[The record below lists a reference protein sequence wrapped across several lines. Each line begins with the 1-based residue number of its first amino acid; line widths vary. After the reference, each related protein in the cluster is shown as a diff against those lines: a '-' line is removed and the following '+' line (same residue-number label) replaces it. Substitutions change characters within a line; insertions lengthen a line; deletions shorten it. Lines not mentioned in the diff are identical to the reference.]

1 MMKINNFQMPESIV
15 KEESSYSDTFGR
27 FIFQPLERGYGVTL
41 GNSLRRILISSLPGS
56 AIIAIRINDAPHEF
70 TTLKGVVEDLSEIIL
85 NLKEV
90 RFKDLTGKSSKIE
103 FNLKGPHKFTAKDI
117 QNHTADF
124 QVLNPDK
131 YIATLNKD
139 ANLSI
144 ELRMGTGVGYVPSED
159 NKQAALPLEFI
170 YMDSVFSPIRNANY
184 YIENTRVGK
193 RTDYEKLVLE
203 ITTDGSTNP
212 EDALVF
218 AAKLLQEHIQL
229 FLNLNP
235 QEITK
240 KEEPVKTE
248 KDEEHEMIRKILIMP
263 VDELDLSVRSQNCL
277 RSANIKTIADLV
289 SKNESEMLHY
299 RNFGRKSLAEL
310 GELIE
315 NFGLTFGMDVDKYL
329 KEEPVS

>member
-1 MMKINNFQMPESIV
+1 MMKINNFQMPEAIV
-15 KEESSYSDTFGR
+15 KEESTYSDTFGR
-27 FIFQPLERGYGVTL
+27 FIVQPLERGYGVTL

-103 FNLKGPHKFTAKDI
+103 FNLKGPHKFTAKDL
-117 QNHTADF
+117 QDNTADF
-124 QVLNPDK
+124 EILNPEK
-131 YIATLNKD
+131 FIATLNKD
-139 ANLSI
+139 ANLNI
-144 ELRMGTGVGYVPSED
+144 ELRMGMGVGYVPSED
-159 NKQAALPLEFI
+159 NKQANLPMEFI
-170 YMDSVFSPIRNANY
+170 CMDSIFSPVKLANY
-184 YIENTRVGK
+184 ILENTRVGK
-193 RTDYEKLVLE
+193 RTDYEKLILE
-203 ITTDGSTNP
+203 ITTDGSINP
-212 EDALVF
+212 EDALVYS
-218 AAKLLQEHIQL
+218 AKLLQEHIQL

-235 QEITK
+235 QHIEK
-240 KEEPVKTE
+240 KEEPVKNE

-289 SKNESEMLHY
+289 GKNEGEMLHY

>member
-1 MMKINNFQMPESIV
+1 MMKINNFQMPEAIV
-15 KEESSYSDTFGR
+15 KEESTYSDTFGR
-27 FIFQPLERGYGVTL
+27 FIVQPLERGYGVTL

-103 FNLKGPHKFTAKDI
+103 FNLKGPHKFTAKDL
-117 QNHTADF
+117 QDNTADF
-124 QVLNPDK
+124 EILNPEK
-131 YIATLNKD
+131 FIATLNKD
-139 ANLSI
+139 ANLNI

-159 NKQAALPLEFI
+159 NKQANLPMEFI
-170 YMDSVFSPIRNANY
+170 CMDSIFSPVKLANY
-184 YIENTRVGK
+184 ILENTRVGK
-193 RTDYEKLVLE
+193 RTDYEKLILE
-203 ITTDGSTNP
+203 ITTDGSINP
-212 EDALVF
+212 EDALVYS
-218 AAKLLQEHIQL
+218 AKILQEHIQL

-235 QEITK
+235 QHIEK
-240 KEEPVKTE
+240 KEEPVKNE

-289 SKNESEMLHY
+289 GKNEGEMLHY

>member
-1 MMKINNFQMPESIV
+1 MKVNNFQMPETIV
-15 KEESSYSDTFGR
+15 KESSSYSDTFGR
-27 FIFQPLERGYGVTL
+27 FIVQPLERGYGVTL

-56 AIIAIRINDAPHEF
+56 AIIAIKVNDAPHEF

-90 RFKDLTGKSSKIE
+90 RFKDLTNKSTKIE
-103 FNLKGPHKFTAKDI
+103 FSLKGPRKFTAKDI
-117 QNHTADF
+117 QDNTADF
-124 QVLNPDK
+124 EILNPDK

-139 ANLSI
+139 ANLNI

-159 NKQAALPLEFI
+159 NKQANLSMDFI
-170 YMDSVFSPIRNANY
+170 YVDSIFSPVKLANY
-184 YIENTRVGK
+184 VIENTRVGK
-193 RTDYEKLVLE
+193 RTDYEKLIME
-203 ITTDGSTNP
+203 ITTDGSINP
-212 EDALVF
+212 EDALVYSSRLM
-218 AAKLLQEHIQL
+218 KEHLQL

-235 QEITK
+235 EQVEK
-240 KEEPVKTE
+240 KEEPVKNE
-248 KDEEHEMIRKILIMP
+248 KDEEHEMVKKILLMP

-289 SKNESEMLHY
+289 SKNEGEMLHY

-315 NFGLTFGMDVDKYL
+315 NFGLNFGMDVDKYL
-329 KEEPVS
+329 KEEPVN

>member
-1 MMKINNFQMPESIV
+1 MKINNFQMPDSIV
-15 KEESSYSDTFGR
+15 KEESTYTDTFGR
-27 FIFQPLERGYGVTL
+27 FIVQPLERGYGVTL

-56 AIIAIRINDAPHEF
+56 AIIAIRVNDAPHEF

-103 FNLKGPHKFTAKDI
+103 FSLKGPHTFTAKDI
-117 QNHTADF
+117 QNNTADF
-124 QVLNPDK
+124 EILNPDK

-139 ANLSI
+139 AVLNI
-144 ELRMGTGVGYVPSED
+144 ELRIGTGVGYVPSED
-159 NKQAALPLEFI
+159 NKHTALPLEFI
-170 YMDSVFSPIRNANY
+170 YTDSIFSPIKLANY
-184 YIENTRVGK
+184 VIENTRVGK

-203 ITTDGSTNP
+203 ITTDGSINP
-212 EDALVF
+212 EDAIVF
-218 AAKLLQEHIQL
+218 ASRLLQDHVQL

-235 QEITK
+235 EQVQMR
-240 KEEPVKTE
+240 EEPVVQE
-248 KDEEHEMIRKILIMP
+248 RDEQFERVRKILLMP

-277 RSANIKTIADLV
+277 RSANIKTISDLV

-310 GELIE
+310 GELID
-315 NFGLTFGMDVDKYL
+315 NFGLTFGMDVNKYL
-329 KEEPVS
+329 KEETVK

>member
-15 KEESSYSDTFGR
+15 KEESSYTDTFGR
-27 FIFQPLERGYGVTL
+27 FIVQPLERGYGVTL
-41 GNSLRRILISSLPGS
+41 GNSMRRILISSLPGS

-90 RFKDLTGKSSKIE
+90 RFKDLTGKSQKIE
-103 FNLKGPHKFTAKDI
+103 FNLKGPHKFTAKDL
-117 QNHTADF
+117 QSHTSDF
-124 QVLNPDK
+124 EILNPDK

-139 ANLSI
+139 ANLNI

-159 NKQAALPLEFI
+159 NKQANLPLEFI
-170 YMDSVFSPIRNANY
+170 PMDSIFSPVRVANFMT
-184 YIENTRVGK
+184 ENTRVGK

-203 ITTDGSTNP
+203 ITTDGSINP

-218 AAKLLQEHIQL
+218 ASTLLQEHVQL

-235 QEITK
+235 KQIEKI
-240 KEEPVKTE
+240 EDPVKTE

-289 SKNESEMLHY
+289 GKNEGEMLHY

-315 NFGLTFGMDVDKYL
+315 NFGLTFGMDVNKYL
-329 KEEPVS
+329 KEEPVI